1 MSYLEECLTLGGWLS
16 QDDRRALYK
25 YFLESNSGVYETQA
39 KLLVTDG
46 KLTKTIANGEI
57 SYFVKKGKVNYSAR
71 KLDSDEYTY
80 EIREIR
86 LTNLKSFDY
95 KRLKKFFAQSEVD
108 VIHNFPLPGANP
120 QSDSGYG
127 ITVYPYY
134 DLRYCSNN
142 RSRLI
147 GFFRK
152 LKIDDSEIM
161 NKLRAL

>member
-1 MSYLEECLTLGGWLS
+1 MNYLEECLTLGGWLS

-25 YFLESNSGVYETQA
+25 YFLESNSDVYDTQT

-57 SYFVKKGKVNYSAR
+57 SYFVKKGKVSYSAR
-71 KLDSDEYTY
+71 KLDSDEYTS
-80 EIREIR
+80 EMREIR

-95 KRLKKFFAQSEVD
+95 KRLKQFFAQSDVD

-120 QSDSGYG
+120 QSESGYG

-134 DLRYCSNN
+134 DLRYYSNS

-152 LKIDDSEIM
+152 LKIDDSELM

>member
-1 MSYLEECLTLGGWLS
+1 MKYLEECLTLGGWLS

-25 YFLESNSGVYETQA
+25 YFLESNSDVYETQA

-57 SYFVKKGKVNYSAR
+57 SYFVNSGKVYYSAR
-71 KLDSDEYTY
+71 KVDSDEYTY
-80 EIREIR
+80 KIRAIR

-95 KRLKKFFAQSEVD
+95 KRLKKFFAQSDVD
-108 VIHNFPLPGANP
+108 VIRNFPLPGANP

-134 DLRYCSNN
+134 DLRYYSNN
-142 RSRLI
+142 RSRLL
-147 GFFRK
+147 GFFKK
-152 LKIDDSEIM
+152 LKVNDSEIL
-161 NKLRAL
+161 NKLRA

>member
-16 QDDRRALYK
+16 QNDRRALYK
-25 YFLESNSGVYETQA
+25 YFLESNSAGYETQA
-39 KLLVTDG
+39 KLLVADG

-57 SYFVKKGKVNYSAR
+57 FYFVKKGKVSYSAR
-71 KLDSDEYTY
+71 KVDSDEYTY

-108 VIHNFPLPGANP
+108 AIHNFPLPGANP

-134 DLRYCSNN
+134 DLRYYSNN

-147 GFFRK
+147 GFFKK
-152 LKIDDSEIM
+152 LMIDDSEIL

>member
-1 MSYLEECLTLGGWLS
+1 MKYLEECLTLGGWLS

-25 YFLESNSGVYETQA
+25 YFLESNDEIYENQV
-39 KLLVTDG
+39 KSLVTDG

-57 SYFVKKGKVNYSAR
+57 SYFVNNGKVNYSAR
-71 KLDSDEYTY
+71 KVDSDEYTY

-86 LTNLKSFDY
+86 LTNLKSFDN
-95 KRLKKFFAQSEVD
+95 KRLKQFFAQSDVD

-120 QSDSGYG
+120 QSESGYG

-134 DLRYCSNN
+134 DLRYYSNS

-152 LKIDDSEIM
+152 LKIDDSELI

>member
-25 YFLESNSGVYETQA
+25 YFLESNDEIYKNQVKS
-39 KLLVTDG
+39 LVTDG

-57 SYFVKKGKVNYSAR
+57 SYFVNNGKVNYSAR
-71 KLDSDEYTY
+71 RVDSDEYTY
-80 EIREIR
+80 DIREIR
-86 LTNLKSFDY
+86 LTKLKSFDN

-108 VIHNFPLPGANP
+108 VIHNFPLSGANP

-127 ITVYPYY
+127 ISVYPYY
-134 DLRYCSNN
+134 DLRYYSNN
-142 RSRLI
+142 SSRLI

-152 LKIDDSEIM
+152 LKIDDSELM

>member
-1 MSYLEECLTLGGWLS
+1 MKYLEECLTLGDWLS
-16 QDDRRALYK
+16 QDDCRALYK
-25 YFLESNSGVYETQA
+25 YLLESTSEIYETQA
-39 KLLVTDG
+39 KLLVTNG
-46 KLTKTIANGEI
+46 KFSKSIANGEI
-57 SYFVKKGKVNYSAR
+57 SYFVKKGKVSYSAR
-71 KLDSDEYTY
+71 KVDSDESTY

-86 LTNLKSFDY
+86 LTKLRSFDN
-95 KRLKKFFAQSEVD
+95 KRLKQFFAQSEVD

-134 DLRYCSNN
+134 DLRYYSNN

>member
-1 MSYLEECLTLGGWLS
+1 MKYLEECLTLGGWLS

-25 YFLESNSGVYETQA
+25 YFLESNSDVYETQA

-46 KLTKTIANGEI
+46 NLTKTIANGEI

-71 KLDSDEYTY
+71 KLDSDEYTS

-95 KRLKKFFAQSEVD
+95 KRLKQFFAQSDVD
-108 VIHNFPLPGANP
+108 VIHNFPLPGANR
-120 QSDSGYG
+120 QSESGYG

-134 DLRYCSNN
+134 DLRYYSNS

-152 LKIDDSEIM
+152 LKIDDSELM

>member
-25 YFLESNSGVYETQA
+25 YFLESNNEIYENQVKSLA
-39 KLLVTDG
+39 TDG

-57 SYFVKKGKVNYSAR
+57 SYFVNNGKVNYSAR
-71 KLDSDEYTY
+71 KVDSDEYTY

-95 KRLKKFFAQSEVD
+95 KRLKQFFAQSEVD
-108 VIHNFPLPGANP
+108 VIHNFPLPGANS

-134 DLRYCSNN
+134 DLRYYSNN

-147 GFFRK
+147 GLFRK
-152 LKIDDSEIM
+152 LKIDDSELI

>member
-25 YFLESNSGVYETQA
+25 YFLESNDEIYKNQVKS
-39 KLLVTDG
+39 LVTDG

-57 SYFVKKGKVNYSAR
+57 SYFVNNGKVNYSAR
-71 KLDSDEYTY
+71 KVDSDEYTY

-108 VIHNFPLPGANP
+108 AIHNFPLPGANP

-134 DLRYCSNN
+134 DLRYYSNN

-152 LKIDDSEIM
+152 LKIDDSELM

>member
-1 MSYLEECLTLGGWLS
+1 MNYLEECLTLGDWLS
-16 QDDRRALYK
+16 QDDCRALYK
-25 YFLESNSGVYETQA
+25 YFLESNNEIYETQA
-39 KLLVTDG
+39 KLLVTNG
-46 KLTKTIANGEI
+46 KLTKNIANGEI
-57 SYFVKKGKVNYSAR
+57 SYLVKKGKVNYSAR
-71 KLDSDEYTY
+71 KVVSDEFTS

-86 LTNLKSFDY
+86 LTNLKSFDN
-95 KRLKKFFAQSEVD
+95 KRLKKFFAQCDVD

-134 DLRYCSNN
+134 DLRYYSNN

-152 LKIDDSEIM
+152 LEIDDSELM

>member
-1 MSYLEECLTLGGWLS
+1 MKYLEECLTLGDWLS
-16 QDDRRALYK
+16 QDDCRALYK
-25 YFLESNSGVYETQA
+25 YLLESTSEIYETQA
-39 KLLVTDG
+39 KLLVTNG
-46 KLTKTIANGEI
+46 QFSKSIANGEI
-57 SYFVKKGKVNYSAR
+57 SYFVKKGKVSYSAR
-71 KLDSDEYTY
+71 KLDSDEYTS

-86 LTNLKSFDY
+86 LTKLRSFDN
-95 KRLKKFFAQSEVD
+95 KRLKQFFAQSEVD

-134 DLRYCSNN
+134 DLRYYSNN